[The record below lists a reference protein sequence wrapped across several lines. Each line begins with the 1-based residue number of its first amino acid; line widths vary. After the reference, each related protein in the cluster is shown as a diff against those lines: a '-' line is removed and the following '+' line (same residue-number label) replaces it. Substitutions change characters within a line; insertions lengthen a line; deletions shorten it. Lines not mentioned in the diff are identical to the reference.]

1 MFRIS
6 FIFLSIL
13 FYSPLIGN
21 SQTILGTITDTELN
35 SLDYSYVSI
44 KDFDNINVKE
54 YLIARKG
61 KYEIDLKEEYLKIV
75 VEIQSSGYITATK
88 IIENLQKKKTYNFN
102 FVLKKDTITNQLL
115 DEVIIIAKRKPF
127 KIKKDTVSYNVN
139 SYRNG
144 SERKIEDIIKKL
156 PGIEVDKNTGVIK
169 YKGKPIESVTL
180 DGDNLFGHNY
190 TLGTK
195 NINVDMVSQIE
206 AIENYSENPLLK
218 GIEKGDKVSL
228 NLKLKKGKI
237 NFSGNIDFGSGVSE
251 NLNKVLDINANL
263 LGITKTY
270 KSFATLSYNNIGINR
285 SPFNYFGF
293 NQNREQFIEKRF
305 LAKKIIPETRFL
317 NTLDEERVNINN
329 QYFGNYNALFKINKR
344 LKIKTNLYCVNDKIK
359 SEQLFE
365 NEFIIDGQSFT
376 TIDDISIKK
385 KPKQYRGDLEVKY
398 NTSKTSM
405 LEYNLTIR
413 QENIQT
419 SSSVV
424 SNNNNSFTTLLNSE
438 SFYLR
443 QKLLYTKKI
452 SDKKAFQFSVFQST
466 NNIPQNFQIN
476 PSIIDSINY
485 ENDTQKSEYSKNYLE
500 VQSILLGSTAK
511 KNKYIFSVG
520 GVIDNNKL
528 QSKLFSQNLTGNST
542 VENGINNVS
551 YLKKTIYQVGSYQF
565 NTGKW
570 KLSPAYR
577 FRYLDQEID
586 DKESDIKK
594 TQTNFLFEPSIN
606 IKYKLNGIS
615 SFLGTANYKQSS
627 IVDNYLFQNQILINN
642 RTSVNNTPTLGLQ
655 EALSYGF
662 SYLHNDL
669 YNLLEF
675 TLGLN
680 YQNRNG
686 NFFINST
693 INQNTTQ
700 INYFFLPQDNNNLNF
715 NFSTTKYI
723 QFLESTVKLNLDY
736 SISQYKNI
744 VNNSELRNNESRF
757 FNTEL
762 HFRTAF
768 RLFVNFENTIN
779 FPQSISQ
786 SDNSN
791 EFVNESLNNTF
802 KIILKP
808 VKKWFVLLSSD
819 YFLPN
824 LKQKAEN
831 YVFLDASIRY
841 RPKNKRLEFNL
852 IAKNLLNE
860 TNFEQIQTSDF
871 STNIYTTNIL
881 PRYYMLNMTYDF

>member
-1 MFRIS
+1 MKKVF
-6 FIFLSIL
+6 FITFLLSSI
-13 FYSPLIGN
+13 IGY
-21 SQTILGTITDTELN
+21 SQTIFGTIADVKQN
-35 SLDYSYVSI
+35 SLDFSFVLI
-44 KDFDNINVKE
+44 KDHDSTNVKE
-54 YLIARKG
+54 YAIARKG
-61 KYEIDLKEEYLKIV
+61 KYEINLKKEYLKIV

-88 IIENLQKKKTYNFN
+88 TIENPKKNKVYNFN
-102 FVLKKDTITNQLL
+102 FLLVKDTIGNQL
-115 DEVIIIAKRKPF
+115 DEVIITAKRKPF

-139 SYRNG
+139 SYRDG
-144 SERKIEDIIKKL
+144 SERKIEDIIEKL
-156 PGIEVDKNTGVIK
+156 PGIEVDKNTGAIK
-169 YKGKPIESVTL
+169 YKGKSIENVTL
-180 DGDNLFGHNY
+180 DGDNLFGNNY

-195 NINVDMVSQIE
+195 NINVDMVEQIE
-206 AIENYSENPLLK
+206 AIENYSEKPLLK

-228 NLKLKKGKI
+228 NLKLKKGEI

-251 NLNKVLDINANL
+251 NLNEVLDINTNL

-293 NQNREQFIEKRF
+293 NPNREQYIEKRF
-305 LAKKIIPETRFL
+305 LAKKIIPETL
-317 NTLDEERVNINN
+317 LSNTLDEERVNINN

-344 LKIKTNLYCVNDKIK
+344 LKIKTNLYYVNDKIT

-365 NEFIIDGQSFT
+365 NKFIIDIQSFT
-376 TIDDISIKK
+376 TIDDVSIRK
-385 KPKQYRGDLEVKY
+385 KPKQYRSDLEVKY
-398 NTSKTSM
+398 DTSKTSL
-405 LEYNLTIR
+405 LEYDLTIR

-424 SNNNNSFTTLLNSE
+424 SNNNNSFTTILNSE

-476 PSIIDSINY
+476 PSIIDPINY
-485 ENDTQKSEYSKNYLE
+485 ENNIQKSEFSKKYLE
-500 VQSILLGSTAK
+500 VQSVLLGSTTK
-511 KNKYIFSVG
+511 KNKYTFSIG
-520 GVIDNNKL
+520 GIIDHNKL
-528 QSKLFSQNLTGNST
+528 QSELFSQNLTGNST
-542 VENGINNVS
+542 VENGINNLS
-551 YLKKTIYQVGSYQF
+551 YSKKTMYQLGSYQF

-570 KLSPAYR
+570 KLSPTYR
-577 FRYLDQEID
+577 LRYLDQEID
-586 DKESDIKK
+586 NKQSNIKN
-594 TQTNFLFEPSIN
+594 TETNFLFEPSIN

-642 RTSVNNTPTLGLQ
+642 RMSVSNIPNLELQ
-655 EALSYGF
+655 EAQSYGV

-669 YNLLEF
+669 YNLLEVSI
-675 TLGLN
+675 GMN
-680 YQNRNG
+680 YQNRSG
-686 NFFINST
+686 VFFTNST
-693 INQNTTQ
+693 ISQNTTQ

-723 QFLESTVKLNLDY
+723 RFLESTVKLNSDY

-768 RLFVNFENTIN
+768 KLFVNFENTIN
-779 FPQSISQ
+779 FSQSISQ

-791 EFVNESLNNTF
+791 EFLNKSLNNTF

-808 VKKWFVLLSSD
+808 TKKWFVLLSSD

-824 LKQKAEN
+824 LKQKSES
-831 YVFLDASIRY
+831 YMFLDVSVRY

-871 STNIYTTNIL
+871 STNIYRTNIL
-881 PRYYMLNMTYDF
+881 PRYYLLNMTYNF

>member
-1 MFRIS
+1 MSSTIA
-6 FIFLSIL
+6 
-13 FYSPLIGN
+13 Y
-21 SQTILGTITDTELN
+21 SQTILGTITDVEQN
-35 SLDYSYVSI
+35 NLDYSYVLI
-44 KDFDNINVKE
+44 KDFDSTNVKE
-54 YLIARKG
+54 YSIARKG
-61 KYEIDLKEEYLKIV
+61 KYEIDLKKKYLKIV
-75 VEIQSSGYITATK
+75 VEIQSNGYVTGKRVID
-88 IIENLQKKKTYNFN
+88 NPQKNKTYTIDFI
-102 FVLKKDTITNQLL
+102 LEKDTTTNKL
-115 DEVIIIAKRKPF
+115 DEVIITAKRKPF

-139 SYRNG
+139 SYRDG

-156 PGIEVDKNTGVIK
+156 PGIEVDKNTGAIK
-169 YKGKPIESVTL
+169 YKGKPIENVTL

-195 NINVDMVSQIE
+195 NINVDMVEQIE

-218 GIEKGDKVSL
+218 GIEKGDKVSI
-228 NLKLKKGKI
+228 NLKLKKGKF
-237 NFSGNIDFGSGVSE
+237 NFSGNIDFGSGISE
-251 NLNKVLDINANL
+251 NLNEVLDINANL
-263 LGITKTY
+263 LGITKAY
-270 KSFATLSYNNIGINR
+270 KTFATLSYNNIGINR

-293 NQNREQFIEKRF
+293 SQNREQFIEKRF
-305 LAKKIIPETRFL
+305 LAKRIIPETSFL

-344 LKIKTNLYCVNDKIK
+344 LKIKTNLYYVNDKIT

-365 NEFIIDGQSFT
+365 NQFIIDGQSFT
-376 TIDDISIKK
+376 TTDDISIEK

-398 NTSKTSM
+398 NASKTSL
-405 LEYNLTIR
+405 LEYNLTIQ

-419 SSSVV
+419 PSSVV
-424 SNNNNSFTTLLNSE
+424 SNNDNSFTTLLNSE

-443 QKLLYTKKI
+443 QKLLFTKKI

-476 PSIIDSINY
+476 PSIIDPINY
-485 ENDTQKSEYSKNYLE
+485 ENDIQKSEYSKNYLE
-500 VQSILLGSTAK
+500 VQSILLGSTTK
-511 KNKYIFSVG
+511 KNKYTFSVG
-520 GVIDNNKL
+520 GIIDNNKL
-528 QSKLFSQNLTGNST
+528 QSELFSQNLAGNNT
-542 VENGINNVS
+542 AENGINNLRYS
-551 YLKKTIYQVGSYQF
+551 KKTMYQLGSYQF

-570 KLSPAYR
+570 KLSPSYR
-577 FRYLDQEID
+577 FRYLDQEIYN
-586 DKESDIKK
+586 KESNTKN

-606 IKYKLNGIS
+606 IKYKLNEIS
-615 SFLGTANYKQSS
+615 SFLGTANYEQSS

-642 RTSVNNTPTLGLQ
+642 RTSVSNIPSLELQ

-662 SYLHNDL
+662 SYLHDDL
-669 YNLLEF
+669 YNLLEVAI
-675 TLGLN
+675 GMN

-686 NFFINST
+686 NFFTNST

-715 NFSTTKYI
+715 NFSATKYI
-723 QFLESTVKLNLDY
+723 RFLESTVKSNSNY
-736 SISQYKNI
+736 SISRYKNI

-757 FNTEL
+757 FNTQL
-762 HFRTAF
+762 NFRTAF

-779 FPQSISQ
+779 FSQSISQ

-791 EFVNESLNNTF
+791 EFINESLNNTF

-808 VKKWFVLLSSD
+808 AKKWFVLLSSD

-824 LKQKAEN
+824 LKQKSEN
-831 YVFLDASIRY
+831 YMFLDASVRF

-871 STNIYTTNIL
+871 STNIYRTNIL
-881 PRYYMLNMTYDF
+881 PRYYMLNMSYDF